1 MLLKRYLS
9 PRARLP
15 EGKRHWSF
23 LAELFFA
30 FAGEPMLRLFSE
42 QKIYA
47 YREAVDMR
55 KSFDG
60 LVAVT
65 KHLVKENPLSGAV
78 FVFRN
83 KRGNYLKLLM
93 WDRTGYVLYAKRLE
107 RGRFKIFFSE
117 EKQMLSREQLS
128 FLLDGIPL
136 GVKRDMR

>member
-1 MLLKRYLS
+1 VLKL
-9 PRARLP
+9 RAD
-15 EGKRHWSF
+15 
-23 LAELFFA
+23 
-30 FAGEPMLRLFSE
+30 

-47 YREAVDMR
+47 YREPIDMR

-65 KHLVKENPLSGAV
+65 SGVMRENPLSGSV

-83 KRGNYLKLLM
+83 KRGNYVKLLM

-107 RGRFKIFFSE
+107 RGKFKIFFSDK
-117 EKQMLSREQLS
+117 KQILNEEQLS

-136 GVKRDMR
+136 GVKREVL